1 MLQWIPTIIL
11 LFAII
16 AQQISYYYQNKK
28 IDDMKEHIEI
38 LNKNLQTAFNTINM
52 LTDNQET
59 LGDIVEAIRYEQAT
73 KH

>member
-1 MLQWIPTIIL
+1 
-11 LFAII
+11 
-16 AQQISYYYQNKK
+16 
-28 IDDMKEHIEI
+28 MKEHIEI